1 MHHDLYALFQT
12 HALPAELDPGQDQT
26 LAALVYPTDVL
37 PPGLGAG
44 RIDLTG
50 AVVDTDLPPHI
61 RQQAQQEV
69 ERWRPHQAVRGESR
83 SLGAAALLLT
93 LAAAFPQTYLFLSAI
108 QLLSN
113 IISRTG
119 EVTLVTDG
127 ERR

>member
-1 MHHDLYALFQT
+1 MRCSRPTRCRLNS
-12 HALPAELDPGQDQT
+12 T
-26 LAALVYPTDVL
+26 LAKIKRLLRWYTRQTCYLQALAR
-37 PPGLGAG
+37 GAG